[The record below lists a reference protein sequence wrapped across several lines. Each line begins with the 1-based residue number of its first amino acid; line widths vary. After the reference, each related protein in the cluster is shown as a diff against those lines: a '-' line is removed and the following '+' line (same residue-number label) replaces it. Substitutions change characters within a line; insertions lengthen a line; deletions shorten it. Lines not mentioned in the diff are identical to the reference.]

1 MNSPH
6 GGTDR
11 TLNQGMLMK
20 AALATVK
27 PLGMDEIPNLLSIMD
42 GFVGTDLWIG
52 DLLTLAASVYTIDP
66 GPMPTATPQ
75 DFIDAG
81 HTSANGI
88 VDSHGPYNQNDGTL
102 PNVVMKGCLYSPDNV
117 TFGYKLQPQQDCH
130 LGGPPGRCAGRQAVD
145 LRRQLLIGTGSL
157 RSRHRRAGLRYVR
170 DPARHHRPIRD
181 PRRGRAAR
189 RLGV

>member
-1 MNSPH
+1 MPSAASRSSSRTSRPAGNPAVGDTFLDGPEAIAWARERQNSAH
-6 GGTDR
+6 GGIDR

-52 DLLTLAASVYTIDP
+52 DMLTLAASVYTIDP

-102 PNVVMKGCLYSPDNV
+102 PNVVMKGCLYSP
-117 TFGYKLQPQQDCH
+117 T
-130 LGGPPGRCAGRQAVD
+130 
-145 LRRQLLIGTGSL
+145 T
-157 RSRHRRAGLRYVR
+157 
-170 DPARHHRPIRD
+170 
-181 PRRGRAAR
+181 
-189 RLGV
+189 